1 MGWTRACGSA
11 FAQRGQD
18 HADVGRRHHQRVPSP
33 ALARDRWQAGLPR
46 LRLHHLLRLPAVG
59 GPAALTLQGLS
70 RRLLD
75 PLGHA
80 VRAPQAAAAD
90 LSARRRRLA
99 VRTMGSYLARWR
111 FTAQKPLRRAYEQW
125 RDEVRTGWRRT
136 IRPFRPRPG
145 GRRARFSG
153 ATRPACARM
162 TCAAAAMP
170 RAAGRR
176 WCGPVTSA
184 PISA

>member
-70 RRLLD
+70 EQLLD

-99 VRTMGSYLARWR
+99 VRS
-111 FTAQKPLRRAYEQW
+111 
-125 RDEVRTGWRRT
+125 GWRRT
-136 IRPFRPRPG
+136 IWASPLGVEGLLKNPAPRRRLWQTNAPG
-145 GRRARFSG
+145 DGSR
-153 ATRPACARM
+153 
-162 TCAAAAMP
+162 
-170 RAAGRR
+170 
-176 WCGPVTSA
+176 
-184 PISA
+184 